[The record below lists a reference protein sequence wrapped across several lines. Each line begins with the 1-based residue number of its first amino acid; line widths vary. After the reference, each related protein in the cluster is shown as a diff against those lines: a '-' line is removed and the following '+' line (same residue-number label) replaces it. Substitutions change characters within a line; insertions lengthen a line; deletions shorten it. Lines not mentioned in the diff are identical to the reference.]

1 MESSN
6 MAKSNCI
13 DNSIDSVES
22 GFHETKT
29 NATPLEVSFRFVP
42 KQLLCQKKTEQ
53 QQQEQQLNEN
63 SETLYEMQF
72 KRVEKTDECIY
83 QQSLSNDDEYDESGS
98 DNEDCQSSFSDLES
112 VRTEDFSRVF
122 NKYVILN
129 NENLKIHEQQW

>member
-1 MESSN
+1 MESSSK
-6 MAKSNCI
+6 AKSICV

-22 GFHETKT
+22 GFHETK
-29 NATPLEVSFRFVP
+29 PLEVSFRFVP

-53 QQQEQQLNEN
+53 QQQEQQLKEN

-72 KRVEKTDECIY
+72 KRVEKTEECVY
-83 QQSLSNDDEYDESGS
+83 QQSLSNDDEFESGS

-112 VRTEDFSRVF
+112 VKTEDFSRVF